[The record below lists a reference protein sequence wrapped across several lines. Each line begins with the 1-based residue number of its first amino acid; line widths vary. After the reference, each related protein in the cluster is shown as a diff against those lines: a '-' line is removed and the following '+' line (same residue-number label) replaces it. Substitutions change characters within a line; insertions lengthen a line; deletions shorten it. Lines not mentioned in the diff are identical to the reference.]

1 MDPHLVFRPD
11 IRVDDGEARK
21 IVGATCFFDNGVGVL
36 EDLVDGHGVHLA
48 TVVVSGLDGVLK
60 VPASGLGS
68 QVVGDNVTGAAS
80 LLDPGQVWHGD
91 PDRTAIDSETDV
103 GGIGV
108 ARRDRDDGSLP
119 FAVEGFAGPAV
130 GYLEVFIHGWF

>member
-91 PDRTAIDSETDV
+91 PDGTAIDGKTDV
-103 GGIGV
+103 SGIGV
-108 ARRDRDDGSLP
+108 AGGDGDDGSLP
-119 FAVEGFAGPAV
+119 FAVKGFAGPAV